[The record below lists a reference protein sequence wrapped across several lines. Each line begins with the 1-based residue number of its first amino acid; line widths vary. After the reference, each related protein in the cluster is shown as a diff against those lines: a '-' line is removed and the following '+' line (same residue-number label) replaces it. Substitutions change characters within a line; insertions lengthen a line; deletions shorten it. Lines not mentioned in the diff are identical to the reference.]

1 MEQSK
6 QGMETLNNLI
16 YNLYFLYERNEFSKE
31 MTIESKKLLKTI
43 NDMEKKF
50 LQAMDDDFNTPIALS
65 TLYSLAKE
73 TNIYLN
79 KEKNKNKEII
89 EKIIQFYEQ
98 FGNKILGLI
107 FKPNL
112 TSPEQVQKKEIEEL
126 IKARELARKNRD
138 WQTADQ
144 IRDKLNEKGIIIE
157 DTIEGTRWKKY

>member
-1 MEQSK
+1 
-6 QGMETLNNLI
+6 
-16 YNLYFLYERNEFSKE
+16 